1 MTPAT
6 PPCVTIFSA
15 DGFASVE
22 EMRHT
27 QRLIMTYARTCSTF
41 MRSTLL
47 APALALAACSEDG
60 PAGQGDPTSA
70 LPIAGRG
77 AR

>member
-1 MTPAT
+1 
-6 PPCVTIFSA
+6 
-15 DGFASVE
+15 
-22 EMRHT
+22 MRHT

-60 PAGQGDPTSA
+60 PAGQGDPTNASSTSD
-70 LPIAGRG
+70 PGTTDP
-77 AR
+77 